1 VRGVCAAWYI
11 RARCKGGI
19 VQRRLLIAGAVLGLA
34 FGLGGALVLGA
45 PAGRSAARPLDA
57 GQATAAT
64 SGATSGACNRD
75 CLYGFVD
82 QYVTALVAK
91 DPSSLPLA
99 KTVKYTENNVAM
111 KIGDGLWNTATG
123 IGQYKLK
130 FADTAT
136 GQVVLMGTIQETKSS
151 SLFGV
156 RLKIKAGKITEAETL
171 VNRTTPGTP
180 ALEHYIDKPVLDEML
195 VPGEQSSRKQMI
207 ALANGYFDTLQQ
219 NDGTLHTQF
228 DDNCNREE
236 NGLRSTNNPDSKI
249 FPVTALGCADQFK
262 TGYFR
267 YDDRVRQ
274 RRFMVIDQERGLLLA
289 NGFIDHS
296 GKIGIYKLTDG
307 RVLDSP
313 MRTPSSLCLFEL
325 FKIKNGKI
333 LQIEVIMVGV
343 PYNTPSAW
351 IP

>member
-1 VRGVCAAWYI
+1 MM
-11 RARCKGGI
+11 
-19 VQRRLLIAGAVLGLA
+19 QRKLPIAGVALGLV
-34 FGLGGALVLGA
+34 FGLSFAVV
-45 PAGRSAARPLDA
+45 SAVARPQDG
-57 GQATAAT
+57 GQTTAK
-64 SGATSGACNRD
+64 SSSACDRD

-82 QYVTALVAK
+82 KYVAALVAK

-123 IGQYKLK
+123 IGQYQLK
-130 FADTAT
+130 FADTMT
-136 GQVVLMGTIQETKSS
+136 GQVVLMGVIDETKSS

-156 RLKIKAGKITEAETL
+156 RLKIRDGKITEAESL
-171 VNRTTPGTP
+171 VNRTSPGTA
-180 ALEHYIDKPVLDEML
+180 ALEHYIDKPVLNEVLTPDERR
-195 VPGEQSSRKQMI
+195 PRKEMI

-236 NGLRSTNNPDSKI
+236 NGLRSTNNPELKI
-249 FPVTALGCADQFK
+249 FPVTNLGCADQFK

-274 RRFMVIDQERGLLLA
+274 RRFMVIDEERGLLLA

-296 GKIGIYKLTDG
+296 GKIGTYTLTDG